1 MNLIHHDVTQNV
13 TKLGQPISFR
23 RKVGEAPVVGVQYDY
38 VNAAI
43 HGAAIGTIYHTSGEH
58 ALSINSLD
66 KDSTNH
72 YDAIAAI
79 PIGATITIGSQSAL
93 MPVKATYIAGGMWS
107 LTLDAWP
114 DLPDGTYTVTVTP

>member
-1 MNLIHHDVTQNV
+1 MAAAAATLLPADVAPPRAEPV
-13 TKLGQPISFR
+13 PVPIA
-23 RKVGEAPVVGVQYDY
+23 APVVGVQYDY

-58 ALSINSLD
+58 VLSINSLD
-66 KDSTNH
+66 KDGTNH

-79 PIGATITIGSQSAL
+79 PIGATITIGSQSAI